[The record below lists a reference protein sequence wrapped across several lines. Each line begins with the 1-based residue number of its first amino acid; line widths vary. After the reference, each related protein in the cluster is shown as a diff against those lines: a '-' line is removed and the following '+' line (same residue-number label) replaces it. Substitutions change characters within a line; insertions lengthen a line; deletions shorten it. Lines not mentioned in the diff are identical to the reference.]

1 MTLEKNHKNL
11 DSVKTQ
17 ENQLN
22 IDILRWLGIEQISK
36 VPQLSEQQRKTLIK
50 NMPVYYEDFK
60 AFRNAYLG
68 LAQTRPEVFRVIQF
82 RIPRIQEKLDILN
95 SILKEDRLSTM
106 KEQELVDMVNSY
118 NDIAK
123 IINITI
129 VNGLNEED
137 EKRFNERIARLSI
150 QEREDARIFAEIL
163 WNELFPESS
172 VSKTVRYYTG
182 QEKLDDIQKV
192 LIAPANGIEG
202 AISAFISL
210 FNLSTYQ
217 EFGITVRALSGMSSD
232 EWMKAVTG
240 LKQLYSKMSGADQ
253 ASIAIIFISW
263 VVTLFGGISKM
274 LALTKI
280 ASCPT
285 WLKSFIVANWT
296 IRHIHTTGA
305 VVHGGVMTELSLRY
319 IKP

>member
-1 MTLEKNHKNL
+1 
-11 DSVKTQ
+11 
-17 ENQLN
+17 
-22 IDILRWLGIEQISK
+22 
-36 VPQLSEQQRKTLIK
+36 
-50 NMPVYYEDFK
+50 MPVYYEDFK

-163 WNELFPESS
+163 
-172 VSKTVRYYTG
+172 
-182 QEKLDDIQKV
+182 
-192 LIAPANGIEG
+192 
-202 AISAFISL
+202 
-210 FNLSTYQ
+210 
-217 EFGITVRALSGMSSD
+217 
-232 EWMKAVTG
+232 
-240 LKQLYSKMSGADQ
+240 
-253 ASIAIIFISW
+253 
-263 VVTLFGGISKM
+263 
-274 LALTKI
+274 
-280 ASCPT
+280 
-285 WLKSFIVANWT
+285 
-296 IRHIHTTGA
+296 
-305 VVHGGVMTELSLRY
+305 
-319 IKP
+319 